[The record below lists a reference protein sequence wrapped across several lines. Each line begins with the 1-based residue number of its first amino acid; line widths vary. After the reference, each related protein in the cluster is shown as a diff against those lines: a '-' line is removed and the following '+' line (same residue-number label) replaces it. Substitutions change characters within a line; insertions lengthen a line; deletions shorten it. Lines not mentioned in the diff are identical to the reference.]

1 LIVTSYFH
9 KNFKLLSRL
18 FPVNALID
26 KLIEFLKLKGDQI
39 KLEVMSRVAKVLAN
53 ILVFMIIGFVGL
65 MLIFFMSV
73 TLAVIINHA
82 LESDFYGHLIVSGLM
97 LLFLLVLILFLKTGK
112 IQKWLENIILS
123 MAEDED
129 E

>member
-1 LIVTSYFH
+1 M
-9 KNFKLLSRL
+9 SRL